1 MKKIAYFTEDI
12 WYSAEFF
19 KIDHEKCTG
28 CGSCS
33 EVCPCGA
40 IHPDEQNEDVFTID
54 FELCAECGA
63 CEAECPFEAIEEV
76 EDAN

>member
-1 MKKIAYFTEDI
+1 M
-12 WYSAEFF
+12 F